1 MVAVIKTHEMNL
13 IRKNCLFWFMVSEVL
28 IHGLLDPLL
37 GDGGEMENMVSLG
50 TCNRGCL
57 THGTQ
62 TFLLKE

>member
-1 MVAVIKTHEMNL
+1 MVAVTKTHEMKL

-37 GDGGEMENMVSLG
+37 GDGGEMENMISLG
-50 TCNRGCL
+50 TCDRGCL

-62 TFLLKE
+62 NSMLKE